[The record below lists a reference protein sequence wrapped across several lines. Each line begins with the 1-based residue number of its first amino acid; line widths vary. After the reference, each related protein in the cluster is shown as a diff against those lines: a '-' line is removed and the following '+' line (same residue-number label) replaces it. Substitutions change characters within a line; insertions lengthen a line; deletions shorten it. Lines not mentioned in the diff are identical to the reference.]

1 MRVIWVGTALFL
13 TAASASFAQFG
24 PITFSSNA
32 DYDNS
37 TPNVLGVFRD
47 IGPLNRQQQIN
58 RGLDLGP
65 TGHTALNFVGA
76 AGPGGSNSVTL
87 YDTDPTTTAPNNI
100 FSGNFSLSADILFKE
115 FNNTKQGGFVFLY
128 NEGFPT
134 NSGLA
139 LMLSDAGNTDNNVL
153 SIADM
158 NGPAMTTLK
167 SDSLSGGVTEVVW
180 YRLTMDMTVSGG
192 TFVINGKVFSHTT
205 GTDPGSALG
214 AQIGSTLVYTNTFA
228 ALGIQNSGEIG
239 LAMREIQQG
248 APNTNMVS
256 ITNFSESQVPEPG
269 SMSLVVMGLTLCSVA
284 GLGMFARRR
293 KSALIV

>member
-1 MRVIWVGTALFL
+1 MRAIWLGMAVFL
-13 TAASASFAQFG
+13 SVVSVSVAQFG

-87 YDTDPTTTAPNNI
+87 YDTDPTTTAPDNV
-100 FSGNFSLSADILFKE
+100 FSGNFTLKADILFKE

-139 LMLSDAGNTDNNVL
+139 LMLSDAGNTDNNIL

-167 SDSLSGGVTEVVW
+167 STSLSGGLGEVAW

-192 TFVINGKVFSHTT
+192 TFVISGTVFSHTT
-205 GTDPGSALG
+205 GTDPGSGLL
-214 AQIGSTLVYTNTFA
+214 AQIGPTLAYTNTFA
-228 ALGIQNSGEIG
+228 ALGIQTSGEIG
-239 LAMREIQQG
+239 LAMREIQQS

-256 ITNFSESQVPEPG
+256 ITNFSEVPEPASVTLVG
-269 SMSLVVMGLTLCSVA
+269 LSLGLVGLVA
-284 GLGMFARRR
+284 VAARRR
-293 KSALIV
+293 KSA